1 MTIELVLGRLLILA
15 PVALVALFL
24 SLALIVLLRPWLE
37 RYALASPNARSS
49 HQRPTPQGGGIAVV
63 VATLVVAWCA
73 VTLLP
78 AFNEARS
85 GAFAAVTAAAA
96 LLALVGAIDDIRT
109 LPAALRLVL
118 QCVAV
123 GGVIAALPTEWQI
136 LPLVPWWVERACLF
150 VAGVWF
156 VNLVNFMDGIDWM
169 TVAETVPLTGAIVL
183 LGLFGAVAPLPALL
197 AAALLGAMLG
207 FAPFNKPVA
216 KLFLGD
222 VGSLPIGLLLGWL
235 LLELARHGHLTAAII
250 LPLYYLADATITL
263 ARAHLPGRAGL
274 AGASQHFYQ
283 RAIDRGF
290 TVPQIVGRVFL
301 VNLALVALALTSV
314 ASPPYS
320 LVVPRSGSRWRR
332 LSSAGCSG
340 PLRAASA
347 DAHHAAWPPKSGT
360 ASRKHAVDHRAVLAR
375 QALLQRREPAAHRVE
390 RGHIGLAATTP
401 SMPI

>member
-15 PVALVALFL
+15 PVALAALLL

-37 RYALASPNARSS
+37 RYALVSPNARSS
-49 HQRPTPQGGGIAVV
+49 HQRPIPQGGGVAVV

-78 AFNEARS
+78 AFNETRS
-85 GAFAAVTAAAA
+85 VAFAAATAAAA
-96 LLALVGAIDDIRT
+96 LLALVGAVDDIRT
-109 LPAALRLVL
+109 LPAALRLLL

-123 GGVIAALPTEWQI
+123 GGVIGALPTEWQI

-169 TVAETVPLTGAIVL
+169 TVAETVPLTGAAVL
-183 LGLFGAVAPLPALL
+183 LGLFGVVAPLPALL
-197 AAALLGAMLG
+197 AAALLGATLG

-250 LPLYYLADATITL
+250 LPLYYLADGTGTL
-263 ARAHLPGRAGL
+263 LKRIYRGEPVWQAHR
-274 AGASQHFYQ
+274 QHYYQ

-290 TVPQIVGRVFL
+290 TVPQIIGRVLL

-320 LVVPRSGSRWRR
+320 LV
-332 LSSAGCSG
+332 SA
-340 PLRAASA
+340 LM
-347 DAHHAAWPPKSGT
+347 
-360 ASRKHAVDHRAVLAR
+360 
-375 QALLQRREPAAHRVE
+375 
-390 RGHIGLAATTP
+390 LAAAAAIVGWLLWTFARGKR
-401 SMPI
+401 